1 MVDGPVTGGGE
12 QVVLVVE
19 DSEEDREAIQRAL
32 SRSHPE
38 LALEF
43 LHDGHLVADRLR
55 DTSLVTPV
63 LVLLDLNM
71 PGADGYRVLSDLRT
85 DPDSRLSDVIV
96 VVFTS
101 STTSPDIDRCYE
113 AGADSYVYKP
123 VNFTLFRTVLQG
135 AVEYWHTNGFVRP
148 AAPPDLP
155 VG

>member
-1 MVDGPVTGGGE
+1 MTGGGE

-19 DSEEDREAIQRAL
+19 DSDEDREAIHRAL

-38 LALEF
+38 LVLEF
-43 LHDGHLVADRLR
+43 LPDGHLVADRLR
-55 DTSLVTPV
+55 NPGLPRPV

-71 PGADGYRVLSDLRT
+71 PGADGYRVLADIRS
-85 DPDSRLSDVIV
+85 DPDARVRDVIV

-101 STTSPDIDRCYE
+101 STTSSDIDRSHE

-123 VNFTLFRTVLQG
+123 VNFALFRTVLQG
-135 AVEYWHTNGFVRP
+135 AVEYWYANGYARP
-148 AAPPDLP
+148 DAA

>member
-1 MVDGPVTGGGE
+1 MVGGPVTGGGE

-19 DSEEDREAIQRAL
+19 DSEEDREAILRAL

-38 LALEF
+38 LVLEF
-43 LHDGHLVADRLR
+43 LPDGHLVADRLR
-55 DTSLVTPV
+55 DGTSPLPV

-71 PGADGYRVLSDLRT
+71 PGADGYRVLSDLRA
-85 DPDSRLSDVIV
+85 DPDARLNNVIV

-101 STTSPDIDRCYE
+101 STTSSDIDRCYE

-135 AVEYWHTNGFVRP
+135 AVDYWHTNDFVRP
-148 AAPPDLP
+148 
-155 VG
+155 G

>member
-1 MVDGPVTGGGE
+1 MTAGGE

-19 DSEEDREAIQRAL
+19 DSEEDREAILRAL

-38 LALEF
+38 LVLEF
-43 LHDGHLVADRLR
+43 LPDGHLVADRLR
-55 DTSLVTPV
+55 DTTLPHPA

-71 PGADGYRVLSDLRT
+71 PGVDGYRVLSDLRA
-85 DPDSRLSDVIV
+85 DVDARLNDVIV

-101 STTSPDIDRCYE
+101 STTSADIDRCYE

-135 AVEYWHTNGFVRP
+135 AVDYWHTNGFARP
-148 AAPPDLP
+148 DMA
-155 VG
+155 

>member
-1 MVDGPVTGGGE
+1 MTASGE

-19 DSEEDREAIQRAL
+19 DSEEDREAVLRAL

-38 LALEF
+38 LVLEF
-43 LHDGHLVADRLR
+43 LPDGHRVPDRLR
-55 DTSLVTPV
+55 DEASPLPV

-71 PGADGYRVLSDLRT
+71 PGADGFRVLQELRADA
-85 DPDSRLSDVIV
+85 DPRLRDVIV

-101 STTSPDIDRCYE
+101 STTSADIDRCYE

-135 AVEYWHTNGFVRP
+135 AVEYWHTNGFARP
-148 AAPPDLP
+148 GAPPEVP
-155 VG
+155 VA

>member
-1 MVDGPVTGGGE
+1 MTASGE

-38 LALEF
+38 LVLEF
-43 LHDGHLVADRLR
+43 LPDGHRVSDRLR
-55 DTSLVTPV
+55 DDTSPHPV

-71 PGADGYRVLSDLRT
+71 PGTDGLRVLTELRADA
-85 DPDSRLSDVIV
+85 DPRLRDVIV

-101 STTSPDIDRCYE
+101 STTSADIDRCYE

-148 AAPPDLP
+148 SAPPEVP
-155 VG
+155 VA